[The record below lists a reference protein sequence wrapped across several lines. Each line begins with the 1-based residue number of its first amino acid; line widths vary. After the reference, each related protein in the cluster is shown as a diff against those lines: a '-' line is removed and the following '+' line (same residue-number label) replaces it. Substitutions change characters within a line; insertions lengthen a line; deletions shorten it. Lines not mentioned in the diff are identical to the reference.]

1 MDTHYYSLSLASG
14 EHLGFLVTVLESED
28 GAAASGLAMIKIQPS
43 DDAWIERPES
53 MALNSLLNH
62 QPLQWQHQNDG
73 IVLRDAAGVVL
84 TRMVDGYFKWQ
95 GHVFLVNDIASVM

>member
-1 MDTHYYSLSLASG
+1 MDTHYYSVSLATG

-28 GAAASGLAMIKIQPS
+28 GASAFGQAMLKIQPS
-43 DDAWIERPES
+43 DDAWLTRPES
-53 MALNSLLNH
+53 MALNHLMVH

-73 IVLRDAAGVVL
+73 IVLRDDSGAVL

-95 GHVFLVNDIASVM
+95 GHVFLVNDISSTM